1 MRCLCLLLAL
11 LMAPAVA
18 TPRVVAL
25 DWASGETALAL
36 GVVPVGFAQIPDYR
50 IWSGGMPMP
59 AAVVD
64 VGLRMEPNLELIHS
78 LQPDLILIAPLQVT
92 LMPQLSR
99 IAPVVV
105 VTFNDADQPD
115 GYRQAK
121 LATRELAHRLGRS
134 VQAETLIA
142 QSDAALASLGRQ
154 LHDAPP
160 VYLLRFTDRRHAW
173 VLGRQSLLGGALA
186 AAGIPLAMQAQTNAW
201 GFSNLPLTD
210 LAQVPEAQILY
221 IDPLPFAELSV
232 LDDNQLWR
240 QLPAVQ
246 AGRVLGLP
254 PVWLGNG
261 LPSVLRFS
269 QLLAERW
276 PNPQEA
282 G

>member
-1 MRCLCLLLAL
+1 MRWLCLLLTLIA
-11 LMAPAVA
+11 APAFA

-50 IWSGGMPMP
+50 IWSGDMPMP

-64 VGLRMEPNLELIHS
+64 VGLRMEPNLELIRA
-78 LQPDLILIAPLQVT
+78 LRPDLILIAPLQAT
-92 LMPQLSR
+92 LRPQLAR
-99 IAPVVV
+99 IAPVQV
-105 VTFNDADQPD
+105 VTFNDAQQPD
-115 GYRQAK
+115 GYLQAK
-121 LATRELAHRLGRS
+121 LATRELAVRLGRRPA
-134 VQAETLIA
+134 AEALIA
-142 QSDAALASLGRQ
+142 QSDAALAALGRRLQ
-154 LHDAPP
+154 GAPP
-160 VYLLRFTDRRHAW
+160 LYLLRFADRRHAW
-173 VLGRQSLLGGALA
+173 VLGRQSLFGGALA
-186 AAGIPLAMQAQTNAW
+186 AAGVPLAMQEATNAW

-210 LAQVPEAQILY
+210 LAKVPEAQLLY
-221 IDPLPFAELSV
+221 VDPLPFADLSV

-254 PVWLGNG
+254 AVWLGNG